1 MVGANARFIAGC
13 GPEQRPFP
21 LCSAPGDNRT
31 DQYSSA
37 ITAGNLLRKHPKK
50 AASQRPSPLEQG
62 PAELRIIGGHF
73 RGRKLAYSG
82 DPRTRPMKDRV
93 RESVFNLLGEITGDM
108 HAVDLFAGTGALG
121 LEALSRGAGHA
132 TFIEQHF
139 PTAAVI
145 RQNAETLGCLDRVT
159 IAPANTFIWAK
170 RNPDLGERPWIV
182 FCSPPYAFY
191 VDRRDE
197 MLELIGSLVSRA
209 PAGSEIVVEADDR
222 FEFGDLPKADQWR
235 VRRYP
240 PAVVGILRIAAA
252 SHDDALHEG

>member
-1 MVGANARFIAGC
+1 V
-13 GPEQRPFP
+13 
-21 LCSAPGDNRT
+21 
-31 DQYSSA
+31 
-37 ITAGNLLRKHPKK
+37 RKHPKK
-50 AASQRPSPLEQG
+50 TAFDRAATAEQG

-93 RESVFNLLGEITGDM
+93 RESVFNLLGEISAEM
-108 HAVDLFAGTGALG
+108 HAIDLFAGTGALG

-139 PTAAVI
+139 PTAGVI
-145 RQNAETLGCLDRVT
+145 RQNAETLGCVDRVV

-170 RNPDLGERPWIV
+170 RKPDLGNRPWIV

-191 VDRRDE
+191 ADRQDE
-197 MLELIGSLVSRA
+197 MLELVGSLVSRA
-209 PAGSEIVVEADDR
+209 PADSQVVVEADDR
-222 FEFGDLPKADQWR
+222 FDFNLLPNADQWR

-240 PAVVGILRIAAA
+240 PAVVGILRISGAGGDNAAA
-252 SHDDALHEG
+252 ES